1 MTVDRDDNKG
11 RVGFQ
16 GLRQGQQRLHHQQR
30 DEEPQ
35 QQADI
40 IRIGCPHEKGSYKHN
55 FFITEKINFYQL
67 DSDGDGKL
75 TFEEFKKMFDK
86 IDLKNKQRREKEK
99 SGSKHP

>member
-1 MTVDRDDNKG
+1 MTTRAELAFKALDKDNSG
-11 RVGFQ
+11 
-16 GLRQGQQRLHHQQR
+16 
-30 DEEPQ
+30 
-35 QQADI
+35 
-40 IRIGCPHEKGSYKHN
+40 Y
-55 FFITEKINFYQL
+55 ITNREMKNLSSKLTSSELDALMKKVQKIFSSRKKTLFQL